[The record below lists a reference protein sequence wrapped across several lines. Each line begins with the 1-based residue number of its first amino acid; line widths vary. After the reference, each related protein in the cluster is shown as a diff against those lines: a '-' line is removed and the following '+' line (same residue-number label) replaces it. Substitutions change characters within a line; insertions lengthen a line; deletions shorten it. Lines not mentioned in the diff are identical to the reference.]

1 MTDSREARQIGR
13 WTARQTDRQADRQVA
28 RQAATL
34 TVGQIDRQTDRQTE
48 GRTDRRADKIKR
60 LGKDWDWKHSNSSFA
75 WPGIFLDRIFSQ
87 FDSKV
92 QLLERMFGKLFD

>member
-34 TVGQIDRQTDRQTE
+34 TVGQTDRQTDRQTE

-60 LGKDWDWKHSNSSFA
+60 LGRDWDWKHSNSSFA
-75 WPGIFLDRIFSQ
+75 WPRNFWTVFFSNLTPK
-87 FDSKV
+87 FNY
-92 QLLERMFGKLFD
+92 

>member
-1 MTDSREARQIGR
+1 MDS
-13 WTARQTDRQADRQVA
+13 QTDRQTGRQ
-28 RQAATL
+28 TG
-34 TVGQIDRQTDRQTE
+34 GQTSGHTDSWTDRQTDRQTE